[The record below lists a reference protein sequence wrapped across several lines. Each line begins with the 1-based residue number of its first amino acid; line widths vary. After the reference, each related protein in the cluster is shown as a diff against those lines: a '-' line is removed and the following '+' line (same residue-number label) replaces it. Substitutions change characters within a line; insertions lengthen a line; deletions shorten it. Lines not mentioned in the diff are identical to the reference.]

1 MKVLKR
7 DEQLKV
13 EEIFYSL
20 QHGIENKDKL
30 LKELAGIINNLFK
43 KSFTIRL
50 ILTKERKQSF
60 VMSVIPET
68 STVEKIMR
76 SVVSNDTKSSTIK
89 SLWKKCNKWTIEI
102 DERILSSE
110 FTKEELTA
118 LFLHEVGH
126 VVESDSIPKRISTV
140 VQYSFASSTMDTKSV
155 LKKRIFNSLL
165 SIPII
170 NSCMYQTSKD
180 TIKNEVKADQYVVK
194 TGYLPHLLSV
204 MNKLESKEVGGKNAT
219 ELMNFT
225 TDTIDALKQ
234 RKAKLA
240 KENLEELKNS
250 LPDNVL
256 KESVQMVEDTIFG
269 QPKSKAYLEVV
280 YENVSDS
287 VNEIIEKS
295 YMTEFFDF
303 TKTKLKPILQNEV
316 DYVQAKAQDIQSIDD
331 KIMLISYINSKLDL
345 IAYYKEIMANPKA
358 RKRYILQNT
367 EPQLNRFEAQLLHT
381 KKYIMN
387 YKIPEK
393 KNELVAWYPT
403 GYEG

>member
-7 DEQLKV
+7 EEQLKV

-50 ILTKERKQSF
+50 IPTKERKQSF

-76 SVVSNDTKSSTIK
+76 SVVSNDTKTSTIK

-180 TIKNEVKADQYVVK
+180 TIKNEV
-194 TGYLPHLLSV
+194 
-204 MNKLESKEVGGKNAT
+204 
-219 ELMNFT
+219 
-225 TDTIDALKQ
+225 
-234 RKAKLA
+234 
-240 KENLEELKNS
+240 
-250 LPDNVL
+250 
-256 KESVQMVEDTIFG
+256 
-269 QPKSKAYLEVV
+269 
-280 YENVSDS
+280 
-287 VNEIIEKS
+287 
-295 YMTEFFDF
+295 
-303 TKTKLKPILQNEV
+303 
-316 DYVQAKAQDIQSIDD
+316 
-331 KIMLISYINSKLDL
+331 
-345 IAYYKEIMANPKA
+345 
-358 RKRYILQNT
+358 
-367 EPQLNRFEAQLLHT
+367 
-381 KKYIMN
+381 
-387 YKIPEK
+387 
-393 KNELVAWYPT
+393 
-403 GYEG
+403 